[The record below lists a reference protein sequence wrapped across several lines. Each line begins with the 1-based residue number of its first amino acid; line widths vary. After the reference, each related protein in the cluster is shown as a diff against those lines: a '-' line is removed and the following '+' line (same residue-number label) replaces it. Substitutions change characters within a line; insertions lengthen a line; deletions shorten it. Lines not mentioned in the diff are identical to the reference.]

1 MNDPQTLKKNWM
13 MFSCQQTWPEYQLRD
28 EERWFLEG
36 NINHHA
42 ILQLDFF
49 HQEFKKKKV
58 SVPCVQASLVLEIN
72 PVYIL
77 KNATKTNKS

>member
-49 HQEFKKKKV
+49 HQEFKKK
-58 SVPCVQASLVLEIN
+58 SLSSLCSSFFGFRD
-72 PVYIL
+72 
-77 KNATKTNKS
+77 KSSLHFKKCHKD